1 MVVGVLVV
9 ASVSVDV
16 TVIVATTVV
25 TETVSTIVVCQC
37 YIVSFSCLSRKVEH
51 ETFEGDTAPTCIM
64 ILCFLSQ

>member
-16 TVIVATTVV
+16 TVVVATTVV
-25 TETVSTIVVCQC
+25 IETVPTIVVCQC
-37 YIVSFSCLSRKVEH
+37 YIFSLSCLSRKVEH
-51 ETFEGDTAPTCIM
+51 DTFKGDTPLSCIM